1 MGNKILLVEDNPSYQ
16 KIARQ
21 YLESQN
27 NSITLAKDYSEA
39 MGILKKL
46 YFNGVITDCFF
57 PEITG
62 SNKINLGK
70 ELVNRMAKPIHLER
84 KMVQGL
90 EILGQYVDLNDPDM
104 EKYSKFL
111 INTLQETD
119 ITENPIVKAIKKV
132 SILGKEASTL
142 IAKNSIGMLYREDKS
157 PTDYHSA
164 LMKAMDKSESNQP
177 LGILVAEKADELN
190 LPFILTTSTY
200 HHDILTQPVQDY
212 ASKKRWTLVDCG
224 PNKEDEKASP
234 EFWRRAFGELER
246 KLI

>member
-1 MGNKILLVEDNPSYQ
+1 MSKILLVEDNQ
-16 KIARQ
+16 KYASAAEQ
-21 YLESQN
+21 YLTSKN
-27 NSITLAKDYSEA
+27 NIVVLAKDYSQTME
-39 MGILKKL
+39 KL
-46 YFNGVITDCFF
+46 TNPQFDCIITDCFF

-84 KMVQGL
+84 KMIQGL

-132 SILGKEASTL
+132 SMLGKEITTS

-157 PTDYHSA
+157 PTDYHSV

-212 ASKKRWTLVDCG
+212 AFKKRWMLVDCG
-224 PNKEDEKASP
+224 SNKEDEKASP
-234 EFWRRAFGELER
+234 EFWKKAFSELER